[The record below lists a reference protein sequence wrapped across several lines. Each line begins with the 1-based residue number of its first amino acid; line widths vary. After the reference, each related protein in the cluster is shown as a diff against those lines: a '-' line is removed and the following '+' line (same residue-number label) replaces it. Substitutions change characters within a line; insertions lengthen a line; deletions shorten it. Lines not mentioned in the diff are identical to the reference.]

1 MISPGLGWPHRVH
14 RAGDVDLSEPG
25 LFNELSTAAAAPQ
38 KHTFKVGRNKS
49 SMHEWPRKE
58 KKIS

>member
-1 MISPGLGWPHRVH
+1 MISPGLGWPYRVH

-25 LFNELSTAAAAPQ
+25 LFNELSTAAQ